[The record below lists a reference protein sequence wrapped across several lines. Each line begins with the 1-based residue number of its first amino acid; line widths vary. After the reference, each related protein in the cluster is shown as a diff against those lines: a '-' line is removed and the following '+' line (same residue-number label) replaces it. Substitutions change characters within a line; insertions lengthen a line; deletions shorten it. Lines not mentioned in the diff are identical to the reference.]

1 MKNFRKL
8 VKLGFSIITLEFF
21 FPKLLYTKMITVRNW
36 SLAYQKTIRKNRY
49 TMFRTRIKW
58 EFGEKLKKNHE
69 NEKGEKN
76 KIEKHDVKKRWN
88 GS

>member
-1 MKNFRKL
+1 
-8 VKLGFSIITLEFF
+8 
-21 FPKLLYTKMITVRNW
+21 
-36 SLAYQKTIRKNRY
+36 
-49 TMFRTRIKW
+49 
-58 EFGEKLKKNHE
+58 LKKNHE